1 MESVNEL
8 MLSGLPRT
16 FMYPLMI
23 TNGAQIRKNSGK
35 KKYIPTL
42 WLDVCGWCRKG
53 DTEYVMAESILP
65 LPIDQRYD
73 IETMKLLVN
82 IIKELI

>member
-1 MESVNEL
+1 
-8 MLSGLPRT
+8 
-16 FMYPLMI
+16 
-23 TNGAQIRKNSGK
+23 
-35 KKYIPTL
+35 
-42 WLDVCGWCRKG
+42 
-53 DTEYVMAESILP
+53 MAESILL